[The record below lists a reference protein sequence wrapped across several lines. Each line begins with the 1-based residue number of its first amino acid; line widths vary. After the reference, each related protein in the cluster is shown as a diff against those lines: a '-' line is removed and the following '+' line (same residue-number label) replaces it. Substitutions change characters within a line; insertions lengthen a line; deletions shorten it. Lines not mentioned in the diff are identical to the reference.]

1 MLERDLQD
9 YLFSH
14 PEVLFPG
21 LQVTEKQRE
30 YCIDGKRIDLLF
42 RVGGVHQIV

>member
-30 YCIDGKRIDLLF
+30 YSIDGKRIDLLF
-42 RVGGVHQIV
+42 QIG